1 MLINVVIS
9 VIAVIAGVLM
19 CFEGYNLFRLSLG
32 IAGGVAGFLLG
43 RAVINFTADMG
54 VAWNPIMKI
63 AVLIV
68 FTLGLG
74 IFAFAL
80 YLKALIAITTIVCA
94 FWFYDDFSFLF
105 ERVSNSVLRIIFTFG
120 AGLIAGALIGV
131 IVYFAQRWTI
141 SLFTAFAGARV
152 LSGVLSPIIW
162 SGFLSGEYAGIIE
175 QRVLGSDI
183 GFDYTLVRLL
193 LLVGFC
199 AAGFAIQ
206 LKTSKK

>member
-1 MLINVVIS
+1 MLINIVVS
-9 VIAVIAGVLM
+9 VIAVIAGALV
-19 CFEGYNLFRLSLG
+19 CFEGYKLFRLSLG

-43 RAVINFTADMG
+43 RTVIDFTGDMG
-54 VAWNPIMKI
+54 ISWNPVWKI
-63 AVLIV
+63 AVLLL
-68 FTLGLG
+68 FTIGLG
-74 IFAFAL
+74 ILAFVL
-80 YLKALIAITTIVCA
+80 YLKALITITTIVIA

-105 ERVSNSVLRIIFTFG
+105 EKISNNVLRIIVTFG

-131 IVYFAQRWTI
+131 IVYFAQKWTI

-152 LSGVLSPIIW
+152 LSGVLAPIIW

-175 QRVLGSDI
+175 QRVLGADV
-183 GFDYTLVRLL
+183 GFDYTLLRIL
-193 LLVGFC
+193 LLVAFC